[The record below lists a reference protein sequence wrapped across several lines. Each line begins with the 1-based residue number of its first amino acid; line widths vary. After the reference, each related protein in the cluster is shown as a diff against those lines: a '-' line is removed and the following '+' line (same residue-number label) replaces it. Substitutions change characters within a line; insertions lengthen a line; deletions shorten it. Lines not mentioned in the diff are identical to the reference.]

1 MKHNAYRSIIIIL
14 LCQLLSVAALFDAK
28 HNTTTTREPPKQL
41 ESSVGRIVG
50 GFEAHI
56 HQIPYQVS
64 IQQEGV
70 HRCGGAIYSA
80 TIIVSAAHCFELWD
94 MPELFAVRAGSSEHE
109 RGGVYLP
116 VRRIFVHAQFQPANG
131 VGDDIAVVAVT
142 YPLPFS
148 INIQPIPL
156 ASSADMSD
164 AYRSVY
170 FVSGWGSLAEGSR
183 LRSPRLRFVTVKQFE
198 QRACKAAYS
207 RTVHI
212 TEGML
217 CAGALGGGRDSCQG
231 DSGGPLV
238 GYAHGRFVLVG
249 VVSFGIGCGRPGLPG
264 IYTRVAEYKD
274 WIELAAKQI

>member
-1 MKHNAYRSIIIIL
+1 MNDRAYKSTIL
-14 LCQLLSVAALFDAK
+14 LLLSIVMHSTAEHNIAAA
-28 HNTTTTREPPKQL
+28 TTKRAPRQL

-50 GFEAHI
+50 GYEA
-56 HQIPYQVS
+56 QISQFPYQVS

-116 VRRIFVHAQFQPANG
+116 VRRIFVHPHFQPTNG
-131 VGDDIAVVAVT
+131 ISDDIAVLALT
-142 YPLPFS
+142 YSLPFS
-148 INIQPIPL
+148 VNIQPILL
-156 ASSADMSD
+156 ASSADMAV
-164 AYRSVY
+164 AYHTVY
-170 FVSGWGSLAEGSR
+170 FVSGWGTVMEDSR
-183 LRSPRLRFVTVKQFE
+183 LRSPRLRFVTVQQFE
-198 QRACKAAYS
+198 QRSCEAAYS
-207 RTVHI
+207 STVRV

-217 CAGALGGGRDSCQG
+217 CAGALGGGRDSCKG

-238 GYAHGRFVLVG
+238 GYARGRYVLMG
-249 VVSFGIGCGRPGLPG
+249 VVSFGIGCGRPGIPG

-274 WIELAAKQI
+274 WIELAANQI